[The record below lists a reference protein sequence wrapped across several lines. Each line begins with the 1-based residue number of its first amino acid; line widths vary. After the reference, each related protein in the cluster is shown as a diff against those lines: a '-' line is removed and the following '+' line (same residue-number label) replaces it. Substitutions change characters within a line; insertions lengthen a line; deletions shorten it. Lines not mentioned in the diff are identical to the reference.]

1 MKQLTLSLAALIC
14 LGAHHAAAAAVESSE
29 AQPPN
34 VVFIFIDDM
43 GYGDI
48 GPFGSTTNET
58 PNLDRMAAEGLKMT
72 DFYVSST
79 ACSPSRA
86 ALLTGC
92 YADRVSM
99 DGRVCFPGQAK
110 GLNPDEITCAEML
123 KAEGYTTGCFG
134 KWHLGDAPQFLP
146 LNQGFDV
153 YEGIPYSNDMW
164 PLLKAKRFPPLPYIK
179 QNQAVAHA
187 PDAASQALL
196 CDAYTDAAIEFI
208 KQHRDEPFFA
218 YLPHSAVHLPRLVTK
233 EQGDQADGDA
243 TRAQVEA
250 VDTSVGRIMDTLQEL
265 GIAENTLVFFTS
277 DNGPS
282 AGLTASPLR
291 GAKGGP
297 RYEGNMRMPTLAWW
311 PGTIPAGTVCLEIG
325 ATTDILPTLA
335 KICHAD
341 VPSDRIIDGKDISAL
356 LTTPNA
362 KSPHEVLY
370 YEYEGIRQ
378 GNWKMVVVKN
388 KSLLF
393 DLETDIGESNNIAGD
408 HPEKVKQLVALMST
422 HKAKV
427 TSDRRPAGFA
437 ADPKPILNEPV
448 ELPSLAV
455 YLGKADLQTT
465 GSVFKPGKSKKP

>member
-123 KAEGYTTGCFG
+123 KAKGYATGCFG

-179 QNQAVAHA
+179 QNQGRGSCSRCGKPSVALRCLHRCRDQIHTA
-187 PDAASQALL
+187 TSRWTFLCLPAA
-196 CDAYTDAAIEFI
+196 
-208 KQHRDEPFFA
+208 
-218 YLPHSAVHLPRLVTK
+218 
-233 EQGDQADGDA
+233 
-243 TRAQVEA
+243 
-250 VDTSVGRIMDTLQEL
+250 L
-265 GIAENTLVFFTS
+265 G
-277 DNGPS
+277 G
-282 AGLTASPLR
+282 
-291 GAKGGP
+291 
-297 RYEGNMRMPTLAWW
+297 TLAAF
-311 PGTIPAGTVCLEIG
+311 G
-325 ATTDILPTLA
+325 
-335 KICHAD
+335 
-341 VPSDRIIDGKDISAL
+341 
-356 LTTPNA
+356 
-362 KSPHEVLY
+362 HE
-370 YEYEGIRQ
+370 R
-378 GNWKMVVVKN
+378 
-388 KSLLF
+388 
-393 DLETDIGESNNIAGD
+393 A
-408 HPEKVKQLVALMST
+408 
-422 HKAKV
+422 
-427 TSDRRPAGFA
+427 RR
-437 ADPKPILNEPV
+437 
-448 ELPSLAV
+448 S
-455 YLGKADLQTT
+455 
-465 GSVFKPGKSKKP
+465 S